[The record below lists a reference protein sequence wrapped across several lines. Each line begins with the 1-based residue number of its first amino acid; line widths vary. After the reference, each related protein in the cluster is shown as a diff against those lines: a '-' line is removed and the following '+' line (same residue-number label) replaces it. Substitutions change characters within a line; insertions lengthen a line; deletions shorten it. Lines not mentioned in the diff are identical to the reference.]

1 VTYSGLLYLFVGLS
15 SIATGLAFS
24 LIITRTLTAE
34 EFGTWSLIHAVIGY
48 LLISQSVISFW
59 TTRGIARGSDL
70 GKTSFVSSLMFSI
83 GIIPIY
89 ILIVISSF
97 ENSNIIQP
105 SMIFALILVP
115 LFLLSRNLTAIN
127 AGFQPHV
134 VSYTLLVLEFS
145 RVFIVFIF
153 VYLLDLG
160 LDGAIFALFLAQLI
174 QVSYQTYLARTKLK
188 AKFQFNLLKN
198 WIKLS
203 WLTIYSAGP
212 NLLRNFDLALYTIIT
227 SSVIGVAFYAISL
240 TIGRLVSHSEKLSQ
254 GLYPKLLS
262 GGDYSHI
269 SNNFSLLLL
278 FGLPLVGLSIVFSK
292 PGLYALNPIYQEAT
306 LIVILLSLRT
316 FFLSFSHTI
325 ERTLTGI
332 EKIDVTEKPSI
343 RSFLKR
349 TYRYVKL
356 GIYLI
361 ILTTVFLLYND
372 SVSEIEL
379 VTYWATISLM
389 IEIPFLI
396 FMWILLYKKTSINF
410 PYVDGIKYLGATI
423 AFMLVFWL
431 LANI

>member
-343 RSFLKR
+343 RSFLKSTLFKLP

-379 VTYWATISLM
+379 VTYWATIST
-389 IEIPFLI
+389 
-396 FMWILLYKKTSINF
+396 KKH
-410 PYVDGIKYLGATI
+410 P
-423 AFMLVFWL
+423 
-431 LANI
+431 